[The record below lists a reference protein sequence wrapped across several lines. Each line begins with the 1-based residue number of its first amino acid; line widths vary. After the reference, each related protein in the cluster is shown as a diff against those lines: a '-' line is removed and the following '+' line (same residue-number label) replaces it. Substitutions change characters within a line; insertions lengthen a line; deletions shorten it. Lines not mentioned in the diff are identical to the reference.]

1 MNGLVKGLLLGGAVL
16 ALASC
21 SSTGDMMSS
30 THNHHQDGVARGEF
44 PHVLGAAQYK
54 TRTWFATNKANI
66 NAAGKR
72 SLDQIVTTYKQLMAS
87 GSISANTPITV
98 VGHTDSRASVSYNQ
112 GLSERRAMAVAQYLK
127 SKGVNAVVTRGVSEL
142 QPIASNRTRRG
153 MQMNRRA
160 EIHIGGGYI
169 RVVAW

>member
-1 MNGLVKGLLLGGAVL
+1 MKGLVKGLVLGGAVL

-21 SSTGDMMSS
+21 SSTDGVMSS
-30 THNHHQDGVARGEF
+30 TNNQHQDGVVHGEF
-44 PHVLGAAQYK
+44 PHVIKASEFK
-54 TRTWFATNKANI
+54 TKTWFATNKSNL
-66 NAAGKR
+66 NAAGMQ
-72 SLDQIVTTYKQLMAS
+72 SLDKLVMNYKKHVAA
-87 GSISANTPITV
+87 GAISANTPIHV
-98 VGHTDSRASVSYNQ
+98 IGHTDSRASVSYNQ

-127 SKGVNAVVTRGVSEL
+127 SKGVSSVVTKGMSEL